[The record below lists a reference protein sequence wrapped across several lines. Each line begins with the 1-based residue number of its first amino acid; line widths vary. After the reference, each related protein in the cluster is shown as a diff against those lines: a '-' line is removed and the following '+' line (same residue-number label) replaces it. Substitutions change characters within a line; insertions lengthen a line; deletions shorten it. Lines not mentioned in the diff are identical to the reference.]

1 MMICLLRKHD
11 FKIDQKKLRLKKNSV
26 ILRYNVKEIL
36 HILFII
42 LCAIIEY
49 VKYYRECH
57 IIVFKILF

>member
-1 MMICLLRKHD
+1 MMICLLRKND
-11 FKIDQKKLRLKKNSV
+11 FKIDKKKLRLKKDSV